1 MKYQIV
7 FVNNRSISFESD
19 EDFDFALRNDTSP
32 VKPFGK
38 GKMKDTWIN
47 LDNVLFMEKEKEE

>member
-19 EDFDFALRNDTSP
+19 EDFDFSLLNDTSP
-32 VKPFGK
+32 LKLFGK